1 MNIYLNGYL
10 TSVELEQKANFIPI
24 YLLDQ
29 GQVIPYPSPECT
41 SELIQNSALETKLR
55 SLIQAKFTRGQ
66 EFGRMLSYISDLR
79 KYQKKSEKGTRFR
92 KDSISAE
99 NGKVVQTGEIALSV
113 YAADR
118 DTGYGSGQ
126 PGELSS
132 PEFSPRRQN
141 ESPNNIE
148 KTPPKKKTGDACCLL
163 I

>member
-10 TSVELEQKANFIPI
+10 TSVELEQKANLIPM
-24 YLLDQ
+24 YLLDR

-41 SELIQNSALETKLR
+41 RELTQNSALERKLR

-79 KYQKKSEKGTRFR
+79 KDQKKSEKGARFR
-92 KDSISAE
+92 KDSVSAE
-99 NGKVVQTGEIALSV
+99 NRKEVQTGEIALSV
-113 YAADR
+113 YAGDR
-118 DTGYGSGQ
+118 DTGYGSAQ

-148 KTPPKKKTGDACCLL
+148 KTPSKKKQEDACCSL